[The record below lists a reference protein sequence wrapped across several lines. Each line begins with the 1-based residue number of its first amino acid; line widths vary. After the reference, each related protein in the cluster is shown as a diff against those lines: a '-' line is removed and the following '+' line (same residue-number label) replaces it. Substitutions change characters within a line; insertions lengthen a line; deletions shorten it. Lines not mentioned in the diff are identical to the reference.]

1 MANQNIVQQNTTDT
15 SLLERLK
22 LIDNI
27 VRIATALNAE
37 STNLQLEAENE
48 RKRAIEAK
56 NSRIWAPL
64 LTLLFFW
71 PAAPFVAI
79 ILWLPRNGP
88 KPHLRKA
95 EEIEMQLKKKASEA
109 SEYVQQ
115 NIDTLKFIPNKYWYP
130 IATNYLVE
138 LIETGRADTL
148 PTAIDKLEVQ
158 IHYWNMEN
166 SMKEQL
172 KIQQTQSDLLVGI
185 ALATTVSAISNMCD
199 N

>member
-1 MANQNIVQQNTTDT
+1 MDKQEIAHQNNTDT
-15 SLLERLK
+15 SLLEKIK
-22 LIDNI
+22 LIDSI
-27 VRIATALNAE
+27 VGISTALHTE
-37 STNLQLEAENE
+37 STNLQLQAEKE
-48 RKRAIEAK
+48 RKRATDAK

-88 KPHLRKA
+88 KQHLRKA
-95 EEIEMQLKKKASEA
+95 EEIEMQLKKKANEA

-148 PTAIDKLEVQ
+148 STAIDKLEVQ

-166 SMKEQL
+166 SMKDQL
-172 KIQQTQSDLLVGI
+172 KIQQSQADLLVGI
-185 ALATTVSAISNMCD
+185 AIATTVSAFSDID
-199 N
+199 I